1 MSKFLRAVSK
11 DYMRSVVI
19 SLASAAIV
27 VPLGCVLVFV
37 PIWLVTTFDTSIWV
51 LIVPLVLY
59 VLILFG
65 GGFGALAL
73 VFYRR
78 KRWLDAVFIPL
89 GLTGS
94 AYMISGRQ
102 YQGTVDGREVTARFY
117 RGPTLELYVSTPLQT
132 RVGIAEK
139 TKVGLALAG
148 VFQRQPLPLEDPD
161 LERLSVF
168 ALDEDWARSLLSDP
182 KAKMLLLRLMQGG
195 ESWAL
200 MQQVHLWPG
209 TFLLR
214 LYRNKN
220 LFRYSVAPEEAR
232 EWLDDMLALARI
244 AEALSA
250 PQVTAEETSA
260 ERLVRTGRTT
270 SIALII
276 VAALVGLPTCVL
288 AIAAAIFFIN
298 AVR

>member
-11 DYMRSVVI
+11 DYMRGVVI
-19 SLASAAIV
+19 SLISTAIV
-27 VPLGCVLVFV
+27 IPLGCVLIFI
-37 PIWLVTTFDTSIWV
+37 PLWLVTQFDTNIWV
-51 LIVPLVLY
+51 LIISAALFL
-59 VLILFG
+59 LILFG
-65 GGFGALAL
+65 GGFSALAL
-73 VFYRR
+73 TLYRR
-78 KRWLDAVFIPL
+78 KRWLDAVFTPL
-89 GLTGS
+89 GLSGS

-117 RGPTLELYVSTPLQT
+117 RGPTLELYVGTPLQT
-132 RVGIAEK
+132 RLGIAEK

-148 VFQRQPLPLEDPD
+148 VFQRQPLSLEDPD
-161 LERLSVF
+161 LEGLSVF

-182 KAKMLLLRLMQGG
+182 KAKVLLLRLMQAG
-195 ESWAL
+195 ESWTL
-200 MQQVHLWPG
+200 MQQVHLRPG

-244 AEALSA
+244 AEALPA
-250 PQVTAEETSA
+250 PQMTAEETSA

-276 VAALVGLPTCVL
+276 VAAFLGIPVCL
-288 AIAAAIFFIN
+288 AVILAAVFLLIAS
-298 AVR
+298 R